1 MYLPTNCM
9 QNTGASSIRCTYLY
23 YTNMSAQKNSRT
35 YSYED
40 ACEGVL
46 PSVANAFESVNA
58 AGKSICPSRKDHR
71 IEFVSTDMY
80 PTPQQ
85 QEDNSNGYSV
95 YSGYDNYSDYSNYS
109 GYKDYSGYSGYA
121 AYSPA
126 LTMVGANG
134 VAPIAST
141 TGNTPYSNS
150 PSRAPSITNIQ
161 RGIYDNG
168 FGPDDDINRDPESP
182 VGEAWSL
189 LFLAAGYGLYRLAKR
204 KKEQQIVE
212 KG

>member
-1 MYLPTNCM
+1 MYLPTNAM
-9 QNTGASSIRCTYLY
+9 QNTGVSSSRGAYIC
-23 YTNMSAQKNSRT
+23 YTNTSDRKSGNA

-40 ACEGVL
+40 AVEGLL
-46 PSVANAFESVNA
+46 PSFDNAFASVNA

-71 IEFVSTDMY
+71 IEYVTADMY

-85 QEDNSNGYSV
+85 QEDN
-95 YSGYDNYSDYSNYS
+95 NYSPYNNYSNYTPS
-109 GYKDYSGYSGYA
+109 NTYSNYA
-121 AYSPA
+121 TYSPA

-161 RGIYDNG
+161 RGIFDNG
-168 FGPDDDINRDPESP
+168 FGYDDDINRDPESP

>member
-1 MYLPTNCM
+1 MYLPTNSM
-9 QNTGASSIRCTYLY
+9 QNMGASSSRGAYVY
-23 YTNMSAQKNSRT
+23 YTSTPDRKSGNA

-40 ACEGVL
+40 AVEGLL
-46 PSVANAFESVNA
+46 PSFDNAFASVNA
-58 AGKSICPSRKDHR
+58 AGMSICPSRKDHR

-85 QEDNSNGYSV
+85 QEENSNGYNI
-95 YSGYDNYSDYSNYS
+95 YSGYSGYS
-109 GYKDYSGYSGYA
+109 GYRDFSGYSGYA

-161 RGIYDNG
+161 RGIFDNG
-168 FGPDDDINRDPESP
+168 FGYEDDINRDPESP
-182 VGEAWSL
+182 VGEVWSL

>member
-1 MYLPTNCM
+1 MYLPTNAM
-9 QNTGASSIRCTYLY
+9 QHTGASSSRGAYIC
-23 YTNMSAQKNSRT
+23 YTNTPDRKSGNA

-40 ACEGVL
+40 AVEGLL
-46 PSVANAFESVNA
+46 PSFDNAFASVNA
-58 AGKSICPSRKDHR
+58 AGMSICPSRKDHR

-85 QEDNSNGYSV
+85 EDNSNRYSV

-161 RGIYDNG
+161 RDFPGIDT
-168 FGPDDDINRDPESP
+168 DPNPSDKSP

-189 LFLAAGYGLYRLAKR
+189 LFLAAGYAWYTLAKR
-204 KKEQQIVE
+204 KKQQQTQE

>member
-1 MYLPTNCM
+1 
-9 QNTGASSIRCTYLY
+9 
-23 YTNMSAQKNSRT
+23 
-35 YSYED
+35 
-40 ACEGVL
+40 
-46 PSVANAFESVNA
+46 
-58 AGKSICPSRKDHR
+58 
-71 IEFVSTDMY
+71 
-80 PTPQQ
+80 
-85 QEDNSNGYSV
+85 
-95 YSGYDNYSDYSNYS
+95 
-109 GYKDYSGYSGYA
+109 
-121 AYSPA
+121 
-126 LTMVGANG
+126 MVGANG

-168 FGPDDDINRDPESP
+168 FGYEDDINRDPESP